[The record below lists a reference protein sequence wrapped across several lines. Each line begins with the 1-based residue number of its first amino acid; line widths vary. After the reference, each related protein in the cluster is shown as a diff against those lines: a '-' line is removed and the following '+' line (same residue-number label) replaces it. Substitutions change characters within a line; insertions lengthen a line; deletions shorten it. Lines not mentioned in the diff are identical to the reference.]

1 MIWLI
6 LMLSKLFK
14 RKAEQAAPS
23 PQDLEGLRPRV
34 GEVRKTAFEETLY
47 LAPLPVY
54 TGQQPVSLHDFPEVN
69 AAFLQLGG
77 SNIGMVWQAKMLAW
91 VIWIAIIILVG
102 IPLAIAI
109 LSSALRPEVS
119 NHTFFSDLSLLL
131 RVAWTCFLP
140 GPCLMVGIC
149 VHTTISQTRQQARQY
164 PLRFNRQRREVCFI
178 SDETHEILIVP
189 WEKVTAWVSQG
200 EVVTQY
206 AATAIYTFGLGLENE
221 STGMVQPILLGK
233 PSQAHAIGTWE
244 AIRRYMEHGI
254 QEDKSSDLQRL
265 LQGRALTEY
274 ELRPYEG
281 LHTWE
286 VEKRRKEDIG
296 SLHSCF
302 TDEERAEIGL
312 SKPTRW
318 PLRRWY
324 IWRVLSFW
332 KMPYMI
338 AEWGHKAGTPYIPE
352 KVREWSAPIPEEQWA
367 KPSAELLKA
376 TQIVEQAM
384 NRKKNKLNFIA
395 ACELIGKN
403 K

>member
-1 MIWLI
+1 
-6 LMLSKLFK
+6 MLTKLFK
-14 RKAEQAAPS
+14 RKTELT
-23 PQDLEGLRPRV
+23 PQLPLDIESLHPRA
-34 GEVRKTAFEETLY
+34 GEVRQTAFEETLY
-47 LAPLPVY
+47 LAPLPVF
-54 TGQQPVSLHDFPEVN
+54 TGQQPVNIHDFPEVN
-69 AAFLQLGG
+69 ATFLQLGG
-77 SNIGMVWQAKMLAW
+77 SNLGMVWQGKLLAW
-91 VIWIAIIILVG
+91 VIWLMMIMCIGCPFFLAVILWFVT
-102 IPLAIAI
+102 
-109 LSSALRPEVS
+109 PEGTHNSFLKDLGMLFV
-119 NHTFFSDLSLLL
+119 FFLSLGAF
-131 RVAWTCFLP
+131 VAPL
-140 GPCLMVGIC
+140 CLGVF
-149 VHTTISQTRQQARQY
+149 VHSIISQTRQQARQC

-178 SDETHEILIVP
+178 SDETHEVLIVP

-200 EVVTQY
+200 AVANEY
-206 AATAIYTFGLGLENE
+206 GATAFYTFGLALKNE
-221 STGMVQPILLGK
+221 KTGRVQPILLGK

-244 AIRRYMEHGI
+244 AIRQYMEHGI
-254 QEDKSSDLQRL
+254 PNHKDNALQSL
-265 LQGRALTEY
+265 LLGRAPTEY

-286 VEKRRKEDIG
+286 VEKRRKEDLG

-312 SKPTRW
+312 PKPTRW

-352 KVREWSAPIPEEQWA
+352 KVRDWSAPIPEEQWA

-395 ACELIGKN
+395 ACELIGGN
-403 K
+403 

>member
-1 MIWLI
+1 
-6 LMLSKLFK
+6 MLTKLFK
-14 RKAEQAAPS
+14 RRTEQATQAPQS
-23 PQDLEGLRPRV
+23 IEGLRPRA
-34 GEVRKTAFEETLY
+34 GEVRKTGFEETLY
-47 LAPLPVY
+47 LAPLPIY
-54 TGQQPVSLHDFPEVN
+54 TGQQPVSIHDFSEVN
-69 AAFLQLGG
+69 SVFLQLGG
-77 SNIGMVWQAKMLAW
+77 SNLGMVWQAKMLAW

-102 IPLAIAI
+102 MPLTIAI
-109 LSSALRPEVS
+109 LSSVFRPEGS

-131 RVAWTCFLP
+131 QVAWTCFLP

-149 VHTTISQTRQQARQY
+149 VYSIISQTREQARQY

-178 SDETHEILIVP
+178 SSDTHEVLIVP

-200 EVVTQY
+200 EVANQY
-206 AATAIYTFGLGLENE
+206 GATAFYTFGLALENE
-221 STGMVQPILLGK
+221 ATGKVQPILLGK

-244 AIRRYMEHGI
+244 AIRQYMEHGLPKYKDDALP
-254 QEDKSSDLQRL
+254 QFL
-265 LQGRALTEY
+265 LGRAPTEY

-296 SLHSCF
+296 GLHSCF

-352 KVREWSAPIPEEQWA
+352 KVRKWSAPIPEEQWA

-395 ACELIGKN
+395 ACELMGK